1 MVATVSDASP
11 STSGE
16 HGGKDYLVLLARLH
30 AVLKPRSLLEIGTRN
45 RASPQLAACAAIA
58 IDPAI
63 ALRDGFLGARPV
75 GAVLTDRH
83 FELTDAMHRL
93 PGEDSDP
100 LATRARFTALPTG
113 ALATAEDIARH
124 FWLAP

>member
-1 MVATVSDASP
+1 MVAAVSDAFP
-11 STSGE
+11 SMSGE
-16 HGGKDYLVLLARLH
+16 HGGENYLVLLARLH
-30 AVLKPRSLLEIGTRN
+30 AVLKPRSRLEIGVRN
-45 RASPQLAACAAIA
+45 GASPQLAACAAIA

-83 FELTDAMHRL
+83 FEFTDAMHRL

-100 LATRARFTALPTG
+100 LAIRARFTAVPAR
-113 ALATAEDIARH
+113 ALATAEYIAD